1 MGLRRILGAVAAV
14 VLIALPALAADLTGQ
29 WKAEFDT
36 PIGVQKY
43 TYEFKVDGDKLT
55 GTASAE
61 VMGEKRTVELKEGKI
76 AGDQISFVE
85 MLDMQGQQIRIDYK
99 GQVVG
104 DEIKLTR
111 NVGDFGTEQ
120 LVAKRVK
127 P

>member
-43 TYEFKVDGDKLT
+43 TYEFKVDGEKLT
-55 GTASAE
+55 GPASAE